1 MSNTARLVT
10 GRIKA
15 FAGTLPS
22 GVRAVSRLLP
32 NGIHAMAGRTQERD
46 LSNFLKVEPVG
57 TQVLQWV
64 VPGNEIEYKVIT
76 NKEWRLE

>member
-22 GVRAVSRLLP
+22 GVR
-32 NGIHAMAGRTQERD
+32 AMAGRTQERD

-76 NKEWRLE
+76 NKDWRLE

>member
-22 GVRAVSRLLP
+22 GVR
-32 NGIHAMAGRTQERD
+32 AMAGRTQERD

>member
-1 MSNTARLVT
+1 MSNTGRLVT

-22 GVRAVSRLLP
+22 GVR
-32 NGIHAMAGRTQERD
+32 AMAGRTQERD

>member
-1 MSNTARLVT
+1 MNNTARLVT

-22 GVRAVSRLLP
+22 GVR
-32 NGIHAMAGRTQERD
+32 AMAGRTQERD

>member
-1 MSNTARLVT
+1 MSNKARLVT

-22 GVRAVSRLLP
+22 GVR
-32 NGIHAMAGRTQERD
+32 AMAGRTQERD

>member
-22 GVRAVSRLLP
+22 GVRA
-32 NGIHAMAGRTQERD
+32 MARRTQERD